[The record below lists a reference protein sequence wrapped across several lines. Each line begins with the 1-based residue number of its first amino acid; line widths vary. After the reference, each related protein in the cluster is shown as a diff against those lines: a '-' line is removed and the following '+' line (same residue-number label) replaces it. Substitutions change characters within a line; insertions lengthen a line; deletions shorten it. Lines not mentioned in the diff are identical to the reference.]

1 MTPTALIV
9 QNILT
14 EGLPLR
20 KDTYNI
26 SPPHV
31 SPPHVSPRHRSAL
44 EKTEYT
50 VDQATDTSLL
60 QIPVDQQNESIV
72 TYNEKILEWW
82 MGTVTDICE
91 EERYFVAHLED
102 NEGIGSIAEF
112 DIDGSIEHS
121 VYKGSRFIFSV
132 FSRSQ
137 EGSMDT
143 TSRIEFIPPQI
154 WTEEDDKEV
163 KEIYK

>member
-1 MTPTALIV
+1 MTPTT
-9 QNILT
+9 LT
-14 EGLPLR
+14 DQDTPTERFPLR
-20 KDTYNI
+20 KDTFSITPHI
-26 SPPHV
+26 SSHY
-31 SPPHVSPRHRSAL
+31 RSAL

-50 VDQATDTSLL
+50 SDQTNDTSLC
-60 QIPVDQQNESIV
+60 QIPADQQNETIASS
-72 TYNEKILEWW
+72 NEKILEWW
-82 MGTVTDICE
+82 MGTVTNVCE

-112 DIDGSIEHS
+112 DIDGAIEHS

-132 FSRSQ
+132 FTRSQ

-154 WTEEDDKEV
+154 WTEDDDEEV

>member
-1 MTPTALIV
+1 MTHTALTVRDTPT
-9 QNILT
+9 
-14 EGLPLR
+14 ERFSLR
-20 KDTYNI
+20 KDTYSI
-26 SPPHV
+26 SPHI
-31 SPPHVSPRHRSAL
+31 SPRHRSAL
-44 EKTEYT
+44 EETEYT
-50 VDQATDTSLL
+50 SDQTNDTSLF
-60 QIPVDQQNESIV
+60 QIHADQQNETIASS
-72 TYNEKILEWW
+72 NEKILEWW
-82 MGTVTDICE
+82 MGTVTNVCE

-112 DIDGSIEHS
+112 DIDGAIEHS

-132 FSRSQ
+132 FTRSQ

-154 WTEEDDKEV
+154 WTEEDDDEV